1 MKLYNTLTR
10 KIEEFIPHSEKEVT
24 MYTCG
29 PTVYYYAHIGNLRTY
44 ISEDILEKGLKYI
57 GYNVKR
63 AMNITDVGHLVGD
76 GDTGEDK
83 LQKAAKKEKKSV
95 LDIAKFYTD
104 AFFEDMK
111 KLNNRLPD
119 IISPATDNIDEYI
132 KMIGKL
138 LDTGYAYKSGGNI
151 YFDTTKFKSYYDL
164 SGRNKEDLFE
174 AVREDVSN
182 DKNKKN
188 PFDFGLWFTNSKFN
202 DQELKWDSPYGI
214 GYPGWHIECSMIAIS
229 KLGEYL
235 DIHCGA
241 EDAVFPHHTN
251 EIAQSESYLGHKWCS
266 YWVHMAFL
274 NDKNGKMSKSKGDS
288 KDLRYLI
295 NLGYD
300 PVVYRYFCLGSHY
313 RNQLVFSLE
322 AMDTATNSYNKLKR
336 KIKNIKENENGELDQ
351 AKIKEYQDRFKE
363 AFEND
368 INTST
373 MLTVL
378 YDVIKDD
385 TNNKTKL
392 YLIKDFDSVLSLNL
406 LKEEEL
412 DEKTVKYIEEKIK
425 ERNKAKKE
433 KNYEL
438 ADQIRNELLEK
449 NIIIKDTKEGTT
461 FEIKWIR

>member
-1 MKLYNTLTR
+1 MKLYNTLSR
-10 KIEEFIPHSEKEVT
+10 KVEEFRPHNKNEVT

-44 ISEDILEKGLKYI
+44 ISEDILEKGLKYV

-83 LQKAAKKEKKSV
+83 LQKEAKKEKKSV
-95 LDIAKFYTD
+95 LDIARFYTD

-132 KMIGKL
+132 KMIKKL
-138 LDTGYAYKSGGNI
+138 LETGYAYEAGGNI
-151 YFDTTKFKSYYDL
+151 YFDTTKFKNYYDL
-164 SGRNKEDLFE
+164 SGRNKDDLFE

-182 DKNKKN
+182 DKNKRN

-202 DQELKWDSPYGI
+202 DQELKWETPYGT

-251 EIAQSESYLGHKWCS
+251 EIAQSECYLGHKWCS

-295 NLGYD
+295 KLGYD
-300 PVVYRYFCLGSHY
+300 PIVYRYFCLGSHY
-313 RNQLVFSLE
+313 RNQLVFSEE
-322 AMDTATNSYNKLKR
+322 AMDTATKSYNKLKG
-336 KIKNIKENENGELDQ
+336 KVKAIKEDGNLNQE
-351 AKIKEYQDRFKE
+351 KIKEYQDKFKE

-368 INTST
+368 MNTST

-378 YDVIKDD
+378 YDVIKSDV
-385 TNNKTKL
+385 NGKTKL

-406 LKEEEL
+406 LKEEKI
-412 DEKTVKYIEEKIK
+412 DEEKLKYIEGKIK
-425 ERNKAKKE
+425 ERNEAKKE

-438 ADQIRNELLEK
+438 ADQIRDELLEK
-449 NIIIKDTKEGTT
+449 NIILKDTREGTT
-461 FEIKWIR
+461 FEIRWTK

>member
-1 MKLYNTLTR
+1 MKLYNTLSR
-10 KIEEFIPHSEKEVT
+10 KVEEFIPHNKNEVT

-44 ISEDILEKGLKYI
+44 ISEDILEKGLKYV

-83 LQKAAKKEKKSV
+83 LQKEAKKEKKSV
-95 LDIAKFYTD
+95 LDIARFYTD

-132 KMIGKL
+132 KMIKKL
-138 LDTGYAYKSGGNI
+138 LETGYAYEAGGNI
-151 YFDTTKFKSYYDL
+151 YFDTTKFKNYYNL
-164 SGRNKEDLFE
+164 SGRNKDDLFE

-182 DKNKKN
+182 DKNKRN

-202 DQELKWDSPYGI
+202 DQELKWETPYGT

-251 EIAQSESYLGHKWCS
+251 EIAQSECYLGHKWCS

-295 NLGYD
+295 KLGYD
-300 PVVYRYFCLGSHY
+300 PIVYRYFCLGSHY
-313 RNQLVFSLE
+313 RNQLVFSEE
-322 AMDTATNSYNKLKR
+322 AMDTATKSYNKLKG
-336 KIKNIKENENGELDQ
+336 KVKAIKEDGTLNQE
-351 AKIKEYQDRFKE
+351 KIKEYQDKFKE

-368 INTST
+368 MNTST

-378 YDVIKDD
+378 YDVIKSDV
-385 TNNKTKL
+385 NGKTKL

-406 LKEEEL
+406 LKEEKI
-412 DEKTVKYIEEKIK
+412 DEEKLKYIEGKIK
-425 ERNKAKKE
+425 ERNEAKKE

-438 ADQIRNELLEK
+438 ADQIRDELLEK
-449 NIIIKDTKEGTT
+449 NIIIKDTREGTT
-461 FEIKWIR
+461 FEIRWTK

>member
-10 KIEEFIPHSEKEVT
+10 KVEEFKPHNEKEVT

-83 LQKAAKKEKKSV
+83 MQKAAKKEKKSV
-95 LDIAKFYTD
+95 LDIAKFYTE

-111 KLNNRLPD
+111 KLNNRRPD

-132 KMIGKL
+132 KMIKKL
-138 LDTGYAYKSGGNI
+138 LETGYAYESGGNI
-151 YFDTTKFKSYYDL
+151 YFDTTKFKNYYDL
-164 SGRNKEDLFE
+164 SGRNQEDLFE
-174 AVREDVSN
+174 AVREDVTN

-202 DQELKWDSPYGI
+202 DQELKWETPYGT

-295 NLGYD
+295 KLGYD

-313 RNQLVFSLE
+313 RNQLVFSEE
-322 AMDTATNSYNKLKR
+322 AMDTATKSYNKLKR
-336 KIKNIKENENGELDQ
+336 KINNLKETNETLD
-351 AKIKEYQDRFKE
+351 KKVIEEYQNKFKE

-368 INTST
+368 MNTST

-378 YDVIKDD
+378 YDVIKSEANDS
-385 TNNKTKL
+385 TKL

-406 LKEEEL
+406 LKKEEI
-412 DEKTVKYIEEKIK
+412 DEETKKYIEEKIK
-425 ERNKAKKE
+425 ERNEAKKD
-433 KNYEL
+433 KNYKL
-438 ADQIRNELLEK
+438 ADQIRDELLEK
-449 NIIIKDTKEGTT
+449 NIIIKDTREGTT
-461 FEIKWIR
+461 FEIK

>member
-1 MKLYNTLTR
+1 MKLYNTLSR
-10 KIEEFIPHSEKEVT
+10 KVEEFIPHNKNEVT

-44 ISEDILEKGLKYI
+44 ISEDILEKGLKYV

-83 LQKAAKKEKKSV
+83 LQKEAKKEKKSV
-95 LDIAKFYTD
+95 LDIARFYTD

-132 KMIGKL
+132 KMIKKL
-138 LDTGYAYKSGGNI
+138 LETGYAYEAGGNI
-151 YFDTTKFKSYYDL
+151 YFDTTKFKNYYNL
-164 SGRNKEDLFE
+164 SGRNKDDLFE

-182 DKNKKN
+182 DKNKRN

-202 DQELKWDSPYGI
+202 DQELKWETPYGT

-251 EIAQSESYLGHKWCS
+251 EIAQSECYLGHKWCS

-295 NLGYD
+295 KLGYD
-300 PVVYRYFCLGSHY
+300 PIVYRYFCLGSHY
-313 RNQLVFSLE
+313 RNQLVFSEE
-322 AMDTATNSYNKLKR
+322 AMDTATKSYNKLKG
-336 KIKNIKENENGELDQ
+336 KVKAIKEDGNLNQE
-351 AKIKEYQDRFKE
+351 KIKEYQDKFKE

-368 INTST
+368 MNTST

-378 YDVIKDD
+378 YDVIKSDV
-385 TNNKTKL
+385 NGKTKL

-406 LKEEEL
+406 LKEEKI
-412 DEKTVKYIEEKIK
+412 DEEKLKYIEGKIK
-425 ERNKAKKE
+425 ERNEAKKE

-438 ADQIRNELLEK
+438 ADQIRDELLEK
-449 NIIIKDTKEGTT
+449 NIIIKDTREGTT
-461 FEIKWIR
+461 FEIR

>member
-1 MKLYNTLTR
+1 MKLYNTLSR
-10 KIEEFIPHSEKEVT
+10 KVEEFIPHNKNEVT

-44 ISEDILEKGLKYI
+44 ISEDILEKGLKYV

-83 LQKAAKKEKKSV
+83 LQKEAKKEKKSV
-95 LDIAKFYTD
+95 LDIARFYTD

-132 KMIGKL
+132 KMIKKL
-138 LDTGYAYKSGGNI
+138 LETGYAYEAGGNI
-151 YFDTTKFKSYYDL
+151 YFDTTKFKNYYDL
-164 SGRNKEDLFE
+164 SGRNKDDLFE

-182 DKNKKN
+182 DKNKRN

-202 DQELKWDSPYGI
+202 DQELKWETPYGT

-251 EIAQSESYLGHKWCS
+251 EIAQSECYLGHKWCS

-295 NLGYD
+295 KLGYD
-300 PVVYRYFCLGSHY
+300 PIVYRYFCLGSHY
-313 RNQLVFSLE
+313 RNQLVFSEE
-322 AMDTATNSYNKLKR
+322 AMDTATKSYNKLKG
-336 KIKNIKENENGELDQ
+336 KVKAIKEDGNLNQE
-351 AKIKEYQDRFKE
+351 KIKEYQDKFKE

-368 INTST
+368 MNTST

-378 YDVIKDD
+378 YDVIKSDV
-385 TNNKTKL
+385 NGKTKL

-406 LKEEEL
+406 LKEEKI
-412 DEKTVKYIEEKIK
+412 DEEKLKYIEGKIK
-425 ERNKAKKE
+425 ERNEAKKE

-438 ADQIRNELLEK
+438 ADQIRDELLEK
-449 NIIIKDTKEGTT
+449 NIIIKDTREGTT
-461 FEIKWIR
+461 FEIR

>member
-1 MKLYNTLTR
+1 MKLYNTLSR
-10 KIEEFIPHSEKEVT
+10 KVEEFIPHNKNEVT

-44 ISEDILEKGLKYI
+44 ISEDILEKGLKYV

-83 LQKAAKKEKKSV
+83 LQKEAKKEKKSV
-95 LDIAKFYTD
+95 LDIARFYTD

-132 KMIGKL
+132 KMIKKL
-138 LDTGYAYKSGGNI
+138 LETGYAYEAGGNI
-151 YFDTTKFKSYYDL
+151 YFDTTKFKNYYDL
-164 SGRNKEDLFE
+164 SGRNKDDLFE

-182 DKNKKN
+182 DKNKRN

-202 DQELKWDSPYGI
+202 NQELKWETPYGT

-251 EIAQSESYLGHKWCS
+251 EIAQSECYLGHKWCS

-295 NLGYD
+295 KLGYD
-300 PVVYRYFCLGSHY
+300 PIVYRYFCLGSHY
-313 RNQLVFSLE
+313 RNQLVFSEE
-322 AMDTATNSYNKLKR
+322 AMDTATKSYNKLKG
-336 KIKNIKENENGELDQ
+336 KVKAIKEDGNLNQE
-351 AKIKEYQDRFKE
+351 KIKEYQDKFKE

-368 INTST
+368 MNTST

-378 YDVIKDD
+378 YDVIKSDV
-385 TNNKTKL
+385 NGKTKL

-406 LKEEEL
+406 LKEEKI
-412 DEKTVKYIEEKIK
+412 DEEKLKYIEGKIK
-425 ERNKAKKE
+425 ERNEAKKE

-438 ADQIRNELLEK
+438 ADQIRDELLEK
-449 NIIIKDTKEGTT
+449 NIIIKDTREGTT
-461 FEIKWIR
+461 FEIR

>member
-1 MKLYNTLTR
+1 MKLYNTLSR
-10 KIEEFIPHSEKEVT
+10 KVEEFIPHNKNEVT

-44 ISEDILEKGLKYI
+44 ISEDILEKGLKYV

-83 LQKAAKKEKKSV
+83 LQKEAKKEKKSV
-95 LDIAKFYTD
+95 LDIARFYTD

-132 KMIGKL
+132 KMIKKL
-138 LDTGYAYKSGGNI
+138 LETGYAYEAGGNI
-151 YFDTTKFKSYYDL
+151 YFDTTKFKNYYNL
-164 SGRNKEDLFE
+164 SGRNKDDLFE

-182 DKNKKN
+182 DKNKRN

-202 DQELKWDSPYGI
+202 DQELKWETPYGT

-251 EIAQSESYLGHKWCS
+251 EIAQSECYLGHKWCS

-295 NLGYD
+295 KLGYD
-300 PVVYRYFCLGSHY
+300 PIVYRYFCLGSHY
-313 RNQLVFSLE
+313 RNQLVFSEE
-322 AMDTATNSYNKLKR
+322 AMDTATKSYNKLKG
-336 KIKNIKENENGELDQ
+336 KVKAIKEDGTLNQE
-351 AKIKEYQDRFKE
+351 KIKEYQDKFKE

-368 INTST
+368 MNTST

-378 YDVIKDD
+378 YDVIKSDV
-385 TNNKTKL
+385 NGKTKL

-406 LKEEEL
+406 LKEEKI
-412 DEKTVKYIEEKIK
+412 DEEKLKYIEGKIK
-425 ERNKAKKE
+425 ERNEAKKE

-438 ADQIRNELLEK
+438 ADQIRDELLEK
-449 NIIIKDTKEGTT
+449 NIIIKDTREGTT
-461 FEIKWIR
+461 FEIR

>member
-1 MKLYNTLTR
+1 MKLYNTLSR
-10 KIEEFIPHSEKEVT
+10 KVEEFIPHNKNEVT

-44 ISEDILEKGLKYI
+44 ISEDILEKGLKYV

-83 LQKAAKKEKKSV
+83 LQKEAKKEKKSV
-95 LDIAKFYTD
+95 LDIARFYTD

-132 KMIGKL
+132 KMIKKL
-138 LDTGYAYKSGGNI
+138 LETGYAYEAGGNI
-151 YFDTTKFKSYYDL
+151 YFDTTKFKNYYDL
-164 SGRNKEDLFE
+164 SGRNKDDLFE

-182 DKNKKN
+182 DKNKRN

-202 DQELKWDSPYGI
+202 DQELKWETPYGT

-251 EIAQSESYLGHKWCS
+251 EIAQSECYLGHKWCS

-295 NLGYD
+295 KLGYD

-313 RNQLVFSLE
+313 RNQLVFSEE
-322 AMDTATNSYNKLKR
+322 AMDTATKSYNKLKG
-336 KIKNIKENENGELDQ
+336 KVKAIKEDGNLNQE
-351 AKIKEYQDRFKE
+351 KIKEYQDKFKE

-368 INTST
+368 MNTST

-378 YDVIKDD
+378 YDVIKSDV
-385 TNNKTKL
+385 NGKTKL

-406 LKEEEL
+406 LKEEKI
-412 DEKTVKYIEEKIK
+412 DEEKLKYIEGKIK
-425 ERNKAKKE
+425 ERNEAKKE

-438 ADQIRNELLEK
+438 ADQIRDELLEK
-449 NIIIKDTKEGTT
+449 NIIIKDTREGTT
-461 FEIKWIR
+461 FEIRWTK